1 MKAVVYKGPRQL
13 AVEDI
18 PMPEVLPG
26 YALIK
31 VKASGICGSDI
42 HGYLGTTGRRNPGV
56 VMGHEFSGEVVE
68 VAPDVTDFVPGDR
81 VVVEPTINCEK
92 CRFCKAGRTQ
102 YCTDKGFLGV
112 FSVNGGF
119 AEYVSVPARL
129 LFRLPDDM
137 SFEEG
142 ALIEPTAVAKCGVEM
157 VADYTGKTVVIVGAG
172 TIGLLVLS
180 VLKSKN
186 PACIIVTDLSENRL
200 KAAKE
205 LGADYVLNPKNC
217 DVIAEVM
224 NLTDGIGADVSI
236 ECVGLGK
243 SVDTAMSCLHKEGAA
258 VWIGNSAKE
267 ITLDM
272 QRVVTGGLS
281 VYGTYTYSH
290 EDFGKT
296 LYSYKEMGIPTE
308 RIISRTLTP
317 EEAPEVIEDLANG
330 NDSVIKTVIVF

>member
-1 MKAVVYKGPRQL
+1 
-13 AVEDI
+13 
-18 PMPEVLPG
+18 
-26 YALIK
+26 
-31 VKASGICGSDI
+31 
-42 HGYLGTTGRRNPGV
+42 
-56 VMGHEFSGEVVE
+56 
-68 VAPDVTDFVPGDR
+68 
-81 VVVEPTINCEK
+81 
-92 CRFCKAGRTQ
+92 
-102 YCTDKGFLGV
+102 
-112 FSVNGGF
+112 
-119 AEYVSVPARL
+119 
-129 LFRLPDDM
+129 
-137 SFEEG
+137 
-142 ALIEPTAVAKCGVEM
+142 
-157 VADYTGKTVVIVGAG
+157 
-172 TIGLLVLS
+172 
-180 VLKSKN
+180 
-186 PACIIVTDLSENRL
+186 
-200 KAAKE
+200 
-205 LGADYVLNPKNC
+205 
-217 DVIAEVM
+217 M

-330 NDSVIKTVIVF
+330 NDTVIKTVIVF